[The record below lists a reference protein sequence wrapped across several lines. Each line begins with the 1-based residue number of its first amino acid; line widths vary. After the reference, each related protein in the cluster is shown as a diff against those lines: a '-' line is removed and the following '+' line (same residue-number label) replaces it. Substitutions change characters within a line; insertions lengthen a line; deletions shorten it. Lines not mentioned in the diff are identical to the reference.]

1 MRKIK
6 IRSSD
11 GQEVLELSAAQL
23 KEIKESPKY
32 EKAHADLVA
41 KAEKKLERQI
51 YFKQGFWKDLLLISI
66 AALGTTVAF
75 DYFVSATGKMGL
87 FPGGLGG
94 ITRFISVIVVSEQ
107 EKQASL
113 YFVFYFAFN
122 IPFIC
127 FGFWKLGNKFTL
139 TTVIYILLSICF
151 DQVIRLI
158 PVINPSEWHLIID
171 YELIGGIPQVWNS
184 TIWLFVFAVFGGI
197 ILGWSYAVI
206 YKASSSTGGTD
217 FATVYFAQ
225 QRNKNIGKI
234 NMKIN
239 FIILTSVII
248 LNTLMLKSEEFNESI
263 KYSILNSHYS
273 NATFFNQ
280 AVEKND
286 LCAIAIKDL
295 FTNNG
300 NPIITDSNLGEAL
313 RKAASDVNFKSYS
326 TGMMNLMRFKFIFGP
341 SLFASFT
348 MVIAQALV
356 VDFLYPKNKIQTIM
370 ITTIKSD
377 EVQQYLFEA
386 GYRNNVFIWEAET
399 SKKGVG
405 VTNKK
410 VLMATVTVIN
420 WNKLEAGLIN
430 IDQHM
435 NINVVKTQRV
445 KGPFR
450 YELDNERRLRIIH
463 ERVVTNVKWMK
474 KIEHDA
480 IFIANA
486 RIKND
491 LKNEKA
497 IQKTD

>member
-32 EKAHADLVA
+32 EKAHTDLVA
-41 KAEKKLERQI
+41 KAEKKLDRQI

-94 ITRFISVIVVSEQ
+94 ITRFISVIVVSSQ

-139 TTVIYILLSICF
+139 TTVTYILLSICF
-151 DQVIRLI
+151 DQIIRLI

-171 YELIGGIPQVWNS
+171 YQLINAIPQAWNS
-184 TIWLFVFAVFGGI
+184 TIWLFIFAIFGGI

-217 FATVYFAQ
+217 FATVYFSQ

-239 FIILTSVII
+239 FIILTVVII
-248 LNTLMLKSEEFNESI
+248 LNTLMLKSEEFDESI
-263 KYSILNSHYS
+263 KFSILNSHYS
-273 NATFFNQ
+273 SVDIFYQ
-280 AVEKND
+280 AVNKND
-286 LCAIAIKDL
+286 ICAIAIKEL
-295 FTNNG
+295 FGSGEITNL
-300 NPIITDSNLGEAL
+300 NLGEAL
-313 RKAASDVNFKSYS
+313 RKAASDVGFTEYS

-348 MVIAQALV
+348 LIIAQALV

-445 KGPFR
+445 KGPFK
-450 YELDNERRLRIIH
+450 YELDNERRLQIIH
-463 ERVVTNVKWMK
+463 ERVVTNDKWMK

-486 RIKND
+486 KIKND

-497 IQKTD
+497 TQKSD